1 MTSDMLSTLSNG
13 YTIYTWYDRQ
23 SRNWITQYRDA
34 EGNQIGNALF
44 SGNTKDAN
52 TTHKEMAT
60 IAQIIA

>member
-34 EGNQIGNALF
+34 EGNQIGNAEF
-44 SGNTKDAN
+44 SGNRTNAN
-52 TTHKEMAT
+52 TLHKEMT
-60 IAQIIA
+60 TLAQLVA